1 MGLPGMS
8 RGCVAAAVAGISLVL
23 LLPAQAQFWD
33 WGGRPQRQ
41 QQYNNNWGGWGGGWN
56 DRRYDERRY
65 NDPYRQE
72 REAPVDYSR
81 APPASQKKP
90 EATTSI
96 VVMGDGNADWLAY
109 GLEDAFSENPE
120 IAVVRKHRT
129 DSGLIRYDQR
139 RDLEW
144 PQVAREIIASEKPK
158 FIVMMIGNN
167 DRQTIREKAPPA
179 PRPGAPKPNA
189 QAAPAAPSAT
199 PPTPPPPPDPE
210 QQPPAPSEA
219 AEHANMTP
227 EQARQASYGPWEF
240 HTEKWE
246 LAYIRRIDATIAALK
261 SAGVPVIWV
270 GLPSQRNTKSSADSS
285 YLNELYRSRAEKAG
299 IIYVDIWD
307 GFVDEA
313 GRYSAQGP
321 DYEGQTRRLRSADG
335 VYFTK
340 FGARKLAHYV
350 EREIQRSITNRGAPV
365 ALPVPVDP
373 GAQSPNAKP
382 GGPAQRPA
390 AGPVVPLTAMQ
401 MAPEE
406 LVGGGRASTSA
417 LDTSG
422 SRVLNKGESA
432 AAPTGRADDF
442 SWPRGA
448 LNVQPAIPDAGGT
461 AAPGPDDAAAKPTQP
476 TAGTRTDS
484 GQANTTSEQ
493 KPAAQRRPRRPNP
506 YAQRPPSF
514 FPNFFR

>member
-1 MGLPGMS
+1 MGLPSIS
-8 RGCVAAAVAGISLVL
+8 RAGVAAAVAGISLVL

-41 QQYNNNWGGWGGGWN
+41 YNNNNWNNNNWGGWGGW
-56 DRRYDERRY
+56 DQRRSY
-65 NDPYRQE
+65 DPYRQE

-109 GLEDAFSENPE
+109 GLEDAFSENPDM
-120 IAVVRKHRT
+120 AVVRKHRT

-144 PQVAREIIASEKPK
+144 PQVARDIIAAEKPK

-167 DRQTIREKAPPA
+167 DRQTIREKAPSP
-179 PRPGAPKPNA
+179 PRPSTAKPNA
-189 QAAPAAPSAT
+189 QATPATPSAA

-210 QQPPAPSEA
+210 QQPAEAPQA

-261 SAGVPVIWV
+261 SAGVPVMWV

-299 IIYVDIWD
+299 IVYVDIWD

-321 DYEGQTRRLRSADG
+321 DYEGQTRRLRSGDG

-417 LDTSG
+417 LDASA
-422 SRVLNKGESA
+422 SRGLNKGES

-448 LNVQPAIPDAGGT
+448 LNVQPANPDTGGA
-461 AAPGPDDAAAKPTQP
+461 AAPAPDDAAAKPTQP
-476 TAGTRTDS
+476 SA